1 MEWIFSRLVFF
12 FGVNANYDGQMVGAS
27 ASKIGK
33 SKMQ

>member
-1 MEWIFSRLVFF
+1 MEWIFSRLVFIL
-12 FGVNANYDGQMVGAS
+12 GGNANYDGQMVSAS